1 MGFEQLIIAAQNWG
15 PTAISTIIAFVIS
28 YLIRQQKKNSEEDS
42 EREKK
47 LKESLSSGLNRMEEK
62 LDKNFSELNGRLD
75 VHERRISVLEIEGA
89 RKEDLHRELGGW
101 RSEINR
107 LQDLIISQNNTTM
120 QKIIELWRDKK

>member
-28 YLIRQQKKNSEEDS
+28 YLIRQQKKNAEEDFD
-42 EREKK
+42 REKK
-47 LKESLSSGLNRMEEK
+47 LKESLSGGLNRMEEK